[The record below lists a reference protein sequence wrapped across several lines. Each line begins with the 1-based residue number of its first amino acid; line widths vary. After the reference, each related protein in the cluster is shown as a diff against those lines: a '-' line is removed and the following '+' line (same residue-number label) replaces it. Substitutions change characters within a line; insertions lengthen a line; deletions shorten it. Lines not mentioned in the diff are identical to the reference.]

1 MIFGPPKDD
10 GKPGDYLCKDCGYV
24 YSKMRTANSRKQ
36 HSTEMVS
43 LSIKRVVSVFI
54 LRPNEGPP
62 PVQQPQPQPRPRQR
76 HGNDDYRVALF
87 RRCATMPTFPGR
99 WAGISGS
106 IEDGDGNPLE
116 AALREL
122 REETNL
128 SELFSIY
135 NDSGGGGGTTA
146 VGDAPCLL
154 RDCIQQG
161 LHVDVPSGRSDG
173 AFGGRIIRVY
183 PFALTLPSRRLS
195 SVAGEDDGPAD
206 TSERTDG
213 GSSATLWS
221 NLEMKG
227 TEHDVLK
234 FLTIED
240 FLDMA
245 EPCVPV
251 LKLAFHHATHGSYLN
266 VRDCASLLTLFVQHA
281 CCSNYSE
288 NLC

>member
-1 MIFGPPKDD
+1 M
-10 GKPGDYLCKDCGYV
+10 
-24 YSKMRTANSRKQ
+24 
-36 HSTEMVS
+36 
-43 LSIKRVVSVFI
+43 KRVVSVFI

-62 PVQQPQPQPRPRQR
+62 TVQQPQPQPQPQ
-76 HGNDDYRVALF
+76 NDDYRVALF

-106 IEDGDGNPLE
+106 IEDDDGNPLE

-128 SELFSIY
+128 SELLFSICN
-135 NDSGGGGGTTA
+135 NDSGGSGGGGTA
-146 VGDAPCLL
+146 VGDASRLL

-161 LHVDVPSGRSDG
+161 LHVDVVPSSDRSDG

-183 PFALTLPSRRLS
+183 PFALTLPSSRCLS

-213 GSSATLWS
+213 GGSSVATLWS

-227 TEHDVLK
+227 TEHDALK
-234 FLTIED
+234 FFKIEE

-245 EPCVPV
+245 EPCVPA

-266 VRDCASLLTLFVQHA
+266 VRDCASSLTLFVQHA
-281 CCSNYSE
+281 FCSNYSE

>member
-1 MIFGPPKDD
+1 M
-10 GKPGDYLCKDCGYV
+10 
-24 YSKMRTANSRKQ
+24 
-36 HSTEMVS
+36 
-43 LSIKRVVSVFI
+43 KRVVSVFI

-62 PVQQPQPQPRPRQR
+62 TVQQPQPQPQPQ
-76 HGNDDYRVALF
+76 NDDYRVALF

-106 IEDGDGNPLE
+106 IEDDDGNPLE

-128 SELFSIY
+128 SELLFSICK
-135 NDSGGGGGTTA
+135 NDSGGSSGGGTA
-146 VGDAPCLL
+146 VGDASRLL

-161 LHVDVPSGRSDG
+161 LHVDVVPSSDRSDG
-173 AFGGRIIRVY
+173 TFGGRIIRVY
-183 PFALTLPSRRLS
+183 PFALTLPSSRCLS

-206 TSERTDG
+206 TSERTG
-213 GSSATLWS
+213 GSSVATLWS

-227 TEHDVLK
+227 TEHDALK
-234 FLTIED
+234 FLKIEE

-245 EPCVPV
+245 EPCVPA

-266 VRDCASLLTLFVQHA
+266 VRDCASSLTLFVQHA
-281 CCSNYSE
+281 FCSNYSE

>member
-1 MIFGPPKDD
+1 MITNINFKQR
-10 GKPGDYLCKDCGYV
+10 KLQTASCKQQ
-24 YSKMRTANSRKQ
+24 TAAIEQ
-36 HSTEMVS
+36 HSTHHHSTAMVS
-43 LSIKRVVSVFI
+43 LSMKRVVSVFI

-62 PVQQPQPQPRPRQR
+62 TVQQPQPQPQ
-76 HGNDDYRVALF
+76 NDDYRVALF

-106 IEDGDGNPLE
+106 IEDDDGNPLE

-128 SELFSIY
+128 SELLFSICK
-135 NDSGGGGGTTA
+135 NDSGGSGGGGTA
-146 VGDAPCLL
+146 VGDASRLL

-161 LHVDVPSGRSDG
+161 LHVDVVPSSDRSDG
-173 AFGGRIIRVY
+173 TFGGRIIRVY
-183 PFALTLPSRRLS
+183 PFALTLPSSRCLS

-206 TSERTDG
+206 TSERTG
-213 GSSATLWS
+213 GSSVATLWS

-227 TEHDVLK
+227 TEHDALK
-234 FLTIED
+234 FLKIEE

-245 EPCVPV
+245 EPCVPA

-266 VRDCASLLTLFVQHA
+266 VRDCASSLTLFVQHA
-281 CCSNYSE
+281 FCSNYSE